1 MRSAGDVRVRI
12 SRRGVVVRVALWWM
26 GFPRVWVW
34 GSSGVPLGRDRG
46 ALVSHLCFFE
56 DATMSERGGASMLH
70 PGSTPRVIE

>member
-1 MRSAGDVRVRI
+1 
-12 SRRGVVVRVALWWM
+12 M
-26 GFPRVWVW
+26 GAW